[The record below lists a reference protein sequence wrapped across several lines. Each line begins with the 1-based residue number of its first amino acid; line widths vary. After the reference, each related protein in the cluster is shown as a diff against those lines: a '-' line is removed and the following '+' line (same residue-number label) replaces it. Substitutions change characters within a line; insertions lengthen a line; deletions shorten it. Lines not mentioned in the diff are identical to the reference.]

1 MKTMKYG
8 DQNNNFYY
16 KHNRITVTIVLSF
29 MIASVGASNKYVS
42 LDIVSKSLGKPLS
55 KPDLISFF
63 ISGVSDGKI
72 FRILNYFEV
81 ASKGSHKCITKDE
94 VMTVE

>member
-1 MKTMKYG
+1 MKYG
-8 DQNNNFYY
+8 DQNNNFYN
-16 KHNRITVTIVLSF
+16 KLNRVAVIVVLSYMF
-29 MIASVGASNKYVS
+29 ACVSASNKYVS

-63 ISGVSDGKI
+63 ISGVSGGKT

-81 ASKGSHKCITKDE
+81 ASMESFQCITKDE
-94 VMTVE
+94 LMTVE